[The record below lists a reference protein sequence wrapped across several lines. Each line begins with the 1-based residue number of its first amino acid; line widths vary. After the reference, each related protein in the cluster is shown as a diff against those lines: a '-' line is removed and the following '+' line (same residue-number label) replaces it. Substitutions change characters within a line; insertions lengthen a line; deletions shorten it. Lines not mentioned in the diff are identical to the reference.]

1 MADDETALRG
11 LVRELVTLSRR
22 FRGNAERLHP
32 DLSFVDYSLLS
43 ETDARNGAR
52 APDLVGLYG
61 LNKSTISRRVT
72 ALRRAGLVVREADPH
87 DHRAQLLRP
96 SDRGREL
103 LARADALMYREVDAR
118 TEGWAAGEVQGL
130 RGLLA
135 RYNAGASAAEPRNG
149 GTTERRNR

>member
-1 MADDETALRG
+1 MADDDTEIRG

-43 ETDARNGAR
+43 EMDARDGAR
-52 APDLVGLYG
+52 ATDLVGLYG
-61 LNKSTISRRVT
+61 LNKSTISRQVT
-72 ALRRAGLVVREADPH
+72 ALQRAGLVVREADPQ
-87 DHRAQLLRP
+87 DHRARLLRP
-96 SDRGREL
+96 SDLGREL

-118 TEGWAAGEVQGL
+118 TDGWAAGEVRAL

-135 RYNAGASAAEPRNG
+135 RYNAGASAVAANAPDS
-149 GTTERRNR
+149 

>member
-1 MADDETALRG
+1 MADDDTDLRG

-43 ETDARNGAR
+43 EMAARGGAR
-52 APDLVGLYG
+52 ATDLVGLYG
-61 LNKSTISRRVT
+61 LNKSTISRQVA
-72 ALRRAGLVVREADPH
+72 ALERAGLVVREADARN
-87 DHRAQLLRP
+87 HRAQLLRP
-96 SDRGREL
+96 SERGREL

-118 TEGWAAGEVQGL
+118 TEGWAAEEVQAL

-135 RYNAGASAAEPRNG
+135 RYNAAASAVAADAPNG
-149 GTTERRNR
+149 